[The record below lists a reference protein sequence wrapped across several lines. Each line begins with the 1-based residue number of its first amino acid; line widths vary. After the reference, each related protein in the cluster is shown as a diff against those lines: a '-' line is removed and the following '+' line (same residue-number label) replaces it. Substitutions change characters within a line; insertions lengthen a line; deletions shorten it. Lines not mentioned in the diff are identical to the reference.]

1 MLKINNKFADY
12 CDQAPIIRN
21 IIDEKFE
28 GTKRFF
34 LMNLLIYLF
43 FFVTPF
49 MTQIF
54 WTHETKNWLVV
65 WICVIMCQTTQAG
78 FLVLEYQQIMQDGFA
93 EYIQDF
99 DNKNDLMTCLSF
111 PIYTFMR
118 LTYTDN
124 MLPSGT
130 EEVNLIYAY
139 FLFSNCIFTLN
150 IAFKVFKFM
159 KTDSKFGLLVQL
171 VSTAVSDCINFTIF
185 MFIWIAVFSLLYRIL
200 GSYNSN

>member
-1 MLKINNKFADY
+1 MF
-12 CDQAPIIRN
+12 
-21 IIDEKFE
+21 
-28 GTKRFF
+28 
-34 LMNLLIYLF
+34 
-43 FFVTPF
+43 
-49 MTQIF
+49 
-54 WTHETKNWLVV
+54 
-65 WICVIMCQTTQAG
+65 
-78 FLVLEYQQIMQDGFA
+78 LEYQQIMQDGFA
-93 EYIQDF
+93 TYIQDF

-130 EEVNLIYAY
+130 DEVNCIYAY

-171 VSTAVSDCINFTIF
+171 VSTAVGDCINDLIEAKVCGHCRASCGCVRQSCRAHT
-185 MFIWIAVFSLLYRIL
+185 Y
-200 GSYNSN
+200 